1 MISKYLNS
9 LKILTFPHPNILL
22 QGKIIIVKKIKKIK
36 EIQRRF
42 VEREKKCKGIGTKK
56 RVLRHITPSKTGY
69 ITIKNKIKNKQT
81 NPSSIHT
88 HHTTTP
94 FLTLHPPPP
103 LEPFHLPQ
111 PLFLLSHSQPLDLS
125 FLHSS
130 LLYHTMVMNER
141 PTKRV
146 KRRVTADLY
155 DFLSFPTA
163 GDDSAAAV
171 PFRNGV
177 YRFLSDHARSAFPP
191 ELFPSLMT
199 WQILF
204 RVGEV
209 GDGGDVSSG
218 LVTLDIV
225 EEDVTRSRTI
235 YCDQCRVVGEL
246 NR

>member
-1 MISKYLNS
+1 MLRERKVQENR
-9 LKILTFPHPNILL
+9 H
-22 QGKIIIVKKIKKIK
+22 K
-36 EIQRRF
+36 E
-42 VEREKKCKGIGTKK
+42 KGFTT
-56 RVLRHITPSKTGY
+56 HITPSKTGY
-69 ITIKNKIKNKQT
+69 ITIKQNKKRNKQT
-81 NPSSIHT
+81 LIFT
-88 HHTTTP
+88 HTTTP

-111 PLFLLSHSQPLDLS
+111 PFFLLSHSQPIDLS
-125 FLHSS
+125 FFHSS
-130 LLYHTMVMNER
+130 LLHTMVMNER

-171 PFRNGV
+171 PFRTGV